1 MLTQGKRPRGRQKNE
16 LNLRNACDDFGER
29 KKKCIDATQWLWR
42 PEGGAKTQKCI
53 VRNGY
58 GVQKERNNEG
68 IETTQRLRRPEG
80 AKNMNAL
87 KLRNGCGDQ
96 GKREKRIDV
105 RLRSGCGDRVVLL
118 VVVVV
123 VCVGKGGEGGQ
134 KLIRYV
140 KLRNGPCDQGSEK

>member
-1 MLTQGKRPRGRQKNE
+1 MLTQGKSPRGRQKNE

-42 PEGGAKTQKCI
+42 PEGGGAKTQKCI

-87 KLRNGCGDQ
+87 KLRNGCGDPKGRAKQ
-96 GKREKRIDV
+96 NAESAL
-105 RLRSGCGDRVVLL
+105 RLWRPRGL
-118 VVVVV
+118 
-123 VCVGKGGEGGQ
+123 
-134 KLIRYV
+134 
-140 KLRNGPCDQGSEK
+140 NW